1 MKSTRNR
8 SRLADQGTKEML
20 PVIFSLAWPTMLEQ
34 LMQTAV
40 QYMDTGMV
48 GVLGTSATAAVGAT
62 STVNWLI
69 GSTISAISI
78 GFLAYI
84 SQSIGAGKKEQAKKA
99 SGQSPCLD
107 AGRSFYSETGIQLF
121 PDPLCTDAF
130 SNCEHYFW
138 NCPEGSGR
146 YQNPYAGRSCL

>member
-48 GVLGTSATAAVGAT
+48 GVLGNKCNSRCWSYQYSKLADWKYDFCDQHRISGIHIP
-62 STVNWLI
+62 VNR
-69 GSTISAISI
+69 SRKKRT
-78 GFLAYI
+78 
-84 SQSIGAGKKEQAKKA
+84 GKKMLQDR
-99 SGQSPCLD
+99 QCW
-107 AGRSFYSETGIQLF
+107 QL
-121 PDPLCTDAF
+121 
-130 SNCEHYFW
+130 
-138 NCPEGSGR
+138 
-146 YQNPYAGRSCL
+146 

>member
-84 SQSIGAGKKEQAKKA
+84 SQSIGAGKKNRQK
-99 SGQSPCLD
+99 
-107 AGRSFYSETGIQLF
+107 SFRTGCA
-121 PDPLCTDAF
+121 D
-130 SNCEHYFW
+130 
-138 NCPEGSGR
+138 
-146 YQNPYAGRSCL
+146 SCDRRNIFYNSDNGTEP

>member
-84 SQSIGAGKKEQAKKA
+84 SNK
-99 SGQSPCLD
+99 
-107 AGRSFYSETGIQLF
+107 SFLSFMFILF
-121 PDPLCTDAF
+121 YISLISFKTVAVSSVPLI
-130 SNCEHYFW
+130 
-138 NCPEGSGR
+138 
-146 YQNPYAGRSCL
+146 